1 MKILVNPWSSWSF
14 RKKRSISLCQLTSSI
29 IIRCCLGLQRCGTWY
44 LGYGRPTSGIIG
56 MSRLQWIDD
65 HLLLRE
71 NKQCFGH
78 AHIVSLSSY
87 PAKIIFNMITYI
99 YNYIYIYVILM
110 CLRKKTG
117 HPEDPRSQSLTI
129 LTTHGFQMFP
139 TKQWDENPLAA
150 TPLPPWYV
158 GPLALQCFLWPSQR
172 RSRTSWSLTRKV
184 SETQCTLKHAVTNGT
199 WTITFVTGSSR
210 IFGGLHVFCQI
221 ARDILCQ

>member
-1 MKILVNPWSSWSF
+1 MGLKSQGQPRDFLVNLPLFRFSESVKRRFYSPACMKILVNPWSSWSF

-99 YNYIYIYVILM
+99 YIIIYICNSYVF
-110 CLRKKTG
+110 KKKNWA
-117 HPEDPRSQSLTI
+117 PRRSQKSESYYSYYSWLPNVPNQAVGWESTRRNAPAAMIRWPARTAMLSLA
-129 LTTHGFQMFP
+129 QS
-139 TKQWDENPLAA
+139 KE
-150 TPLPPWYV
+150 
-158 GPLALQCFLWPSQR
+158 
-172 RSRTSWSLTRKV
+172 
-184 SETQCTLKHAVTNGT
+184 E
-199 WTITFVTGSSR
+199 
-210 IFGGLHVFCQI
+210 
-221 ARDILCQ
+221 